1 MLLVRNNIWRELVV
15 YLNGLLNENDW
26 FDLFIFE
33 IDLD

>member
-15 YLNGLLNENDW
+15 YLYGLLNENDW

-33 IDLD
+33 IDID